1 MIQKCIKKKIKASLI
16 FFFYLCLK
24 LRQDPMQI
32 AERHRFI
39 LDALRQK
46 GAVSVAALSEA
57 MDVTTVT
64 VRKDLRLLEEKGA
77 LLRSHGGA
85 SLPDTYVNDRPIDE
99 KMQIRVEEKQRIA
112 ARAVELLRPEEAV
125 IIGSGTTVR
134 AFAQAIPK
142 TMKLTVL
149 TGAMNVSLALL
160 GHPEVEL
167 VQLGGVVRRSSASV
181 VGHYAEGMLA
191 DFACTKLFL
200 SVDGISPDFGLTT
213 SNMMEAHLNAQMIKT
228 VPQAIILADSG
239 KFGKKGFGKICDLE
253 EVHTIITDAGLPDAA
268 RRAMEDKGVHVLIA

>member
-1 MIQKCIKKKIKASLI
+1 
-16 FFFYLCLK
+16 
-24 LRQDPMQI
+24 MQI

-39 LDALRQK
+39 LEALRQK

-64 VRKDLRLLEEKGA
+64 VRKDLRLLEEQGA

-85 SLPDTYVNDRPIDE
+85 SLPAIYVNDRSIDE
-99 KMQIRVEEKQRIA
+99 KMGIRVQEKQRIA
-112 ARAVELLRPEEAV
+112 ARATELLAPEEAI

-142 TMKLTVL
+142 TIKLTVL

-167 VQLGGVVRRSSASV
+167 VQLGGVVRKSSASV
-181 VGHYAEGMLA
+181 VGHYSEAMLA

-213 SNMMEAHLNAQMIKT
+213 SNMMEAHLNAQMIKA
-228 VPQAIILADSG
+228 VPQAIVLADSS
-239 KFGKKGFGKICDLE
+239 KFGKKGFGKICSLE
-253 EVHTIITDAGLPDAA
+253 QVHTIITDDELPAPM
-268 RRAMEDKGVHVLIA
+268 RDKITSRGVELVTA

>member
-1 MIQKCIKKKIKASLI
+1 
-16 FFFYLCLK
+16 
-24 LRQDPMQI
+24 MQI

-160 GHPEVEL
+160 VHPEVEL

-181 VGHYAEGMLA
+181 VGHYAEAMLS

-268 RRAMEDKGVHVLIA
+268 RRSMEDKGVHVLIA

>member
-1 MIQKCIKKKIKASLI
+1 
-16 FFFYLCLK
+16 
-24 LRQDPMQI
+24 MQI

-57 MDVTTVT
+57 MNVTTVT

-85 SLPDTYVNDRPIDE
+85 SLPDTYVNDRSIDE
-99 KMQIRVEEKQRIA
+99 KMKIRVEEKQRIA
-112 ARAVELLRPEEAV
+112 ARAIELLQPEDAL

-142 TMKLTVL
+142 TVKLTVL

-167 VQLGGVVRRSSASV
+167 VQLGGVVRKSSASV
-181 VGHYAEGMLA
+181 VGHYSEAMLA

-213 SNMMEAHLNAQMIKT
+213 SNMMEAHLNAQMIKA
-228 VPQAIILADSG
+228 VPQAIVLADSS
-239 KFGKKGFGKICDLE
+239 KFGKKGFGRICGLE
-253 EVHTIITDAGLPDAA
+253 QIHTVITDEGLPGTMRDKITS
-268 RRAMEDKGVHVLIA
+268 KGVALITA

>member
-1 MIQKCIKKKIKASLI
+1 MH
-16 FFFYLCLK
+16 
-24 LRQDPMQI
+24 I

-39 LDALRQK
+39 LEALRQK

-85 SLPDTYVNDRPIDE
+85 SLPGIYVNDRPIDE
-99 KMQIRVEEKQRIA
+99 KMQMQVAEKQRIA
-112 ARAVELLRPEEAV
+112 ACAVELLEAEEAI

-134 AFAQAIPK
+134 AFAQAIPQ
-142 TMKLTVL
+142 TMPLTVL

-160 GHPEVEL
+160 GHTEIEL
-167 VQLGGVVRRSSASV
+167 VQLGGVVRKSSASV
-181 VGHYAEGMLA
+181 VGHYSEAMLA

-213 SNMMEAHLNAQMIKT
+213 SNMMEAHLNAQMIKA
-228 VPQAIILADSG
+228 VPKAIVLADSS

-253 EVHTIITDAGLPDAA
+253 NIHTIITDEGLPGSVQ
-268 RRAMEDKGVHVLIA
+268 RALEDKGVEIIIA